1 VPDHELALQGSDL
14 TGQGL
19 KMSSQRKKGRPR
31 NLRQAGITVVP
42 QSRDHTHDLTR
53 ALRRDD
59 PELGQMSPDGIED
72 HGALAHQE
80 IAGPVQDKN
89 ALLFLG
95 LDWNKTHVRSGDSLA
110 NRLGICSIILLAF
123 DVGFHI
129 GRWDKSHFMA
139 KSRNLPRPVVRG
151 CAGLHSD

>member
-1 VPDHELALQGSDL
+1 MPGHELALPGSDL

-19 KMSSQRKKGRPR
+19 KMNSPRKKGRPH

-89 ALLFLG
+89 TRLFL
-95 LDWNKTHVRSGDSLA
+95 SL
-110 NRLGICSIILLAF
+110 
-123 DVGFHI
+123 
-129 GRWDKSHFMA
+129 
-139 KSRNLPRPVVRG
+139 
-151 CAGLHSD
+151 